1 MQPKTKEQKRIM
13 ELFATLK
20 PLTPKQREWGKYLY
34 DTKCF
39 FNSKGNICAYC
50 GEFMGK
56 ELKCPV
62 CGKNHEMVASNNR
75 MRSISTSFNIT
86 SCVEEQWQV
95 VRTFEVYSVYRKG
108 KPCHKSVEEV
118 CQTWID
124 SKGKQTRI
132 SRGKGL
138 WGQYFVWGSPM
149 EIKKA
154 YQGYYGGDTI
164 EHYQTTYTYPH
175 CKSILPILKRNGL
188 KSITLLNK
196 AYTSPVEYM
205 YNLIHNSKAETMV
218 KLGYG
223 HLIGRRGVFD
233 YYWESLKIV
242 MRHNYQIKEW
252 TMWADTM
259 YLLRH
264 FGMDTKNPVYV
275 CPQDLKGLH
284 DRLMERRR
292 RQEERERERRER
304 EWERERQQREAKR
317 ALRDEQAKAEYIT
330 NKGMYFGFCIVDNDM
345 TIEVLKS
352 VEEFIAEGNAMNH
365 CVNTNRYYEKGNSL
379 ILSAK
384 INGERVETIEVDL
397 QKLTIAQ
404 SRGKHNS
411 TTEHHERILDLVK
424 SNMHRIKA
432 IRNKAKAIA

>member
-1 MQPKTKEQKRIM
+1 M

-20 PLTPKQREWGKYLY
+20 PLTPKQKEWGKYLY

-50 GEFMGK
+50 GEFMGNT
-56 ELKCPV
+56 LTCPV
-62 CGKNHEMVASNNR
+62 CGKNHEMVAPNNR
-75 MRSISTSFNIT
+75 KRSVSTSFNIT
-86 SCVEEQWQV
+86 SCVDQWQV
-95 VRTFEVYSVYRKG
+95 IRTYEVYSVYRKG
-108 KPCHKSVEEV
+108 KPCHKAVEEV

-164 EHYQTTYTYPH
+164 EYYQTTYTYPH

-188 KSITLLNK
+188 KSITQLNK
-196 AYTSPVEYM
+196 AYSSPVEYM
-205 YNLIHNSKAETMV
+205 YNLIHNSKAETMA

-223 HLIGRRGVFD
+223 HLIGRKGVFD
-233 YYWESLKIV
+233 YYWDSLKIV
-242 MRHNYQIKEW
+242 MRHNYKIEDWSIW
-252 TMWADTM
+252 TDTLF
-259 YLLRH
+259 LLR
-264 FGMDTKNPVYV
+264 FFNMDRKNPVYV
-275 CPQDLKGLH
+275 CPQDLRGLH
-284 DRLMERRR
+284 DRLLERKR
-292 RQEERERERRER
+292 RQQEREERERQARIAEERAMRDKKARENY
-304 EWERERQQREAKR
+304 
-317 ALRDEQAKAEYIT
+317 LT
-330 NKGMYFGFCIVDNDM
+330 SKGMYFGLCIVDRDM

-352 VEEFIAEGNAMNH
+352 VDEFIAEGNAMHH
-365 CVNTNRYYEKGNSL
+365 CVNTCAYYTRENSL
-379 ILSAK
+379 ILSAR
-384 INGERVETIEVDL
+384 INGERIETIEVDL
-397 QKLTIAQ
+397 EKLTIAQ
-404 SRGKHNS
+404 SRGVCNS
-411 TTEHHERILDLVK
+411 TTEHHERIIDLVK